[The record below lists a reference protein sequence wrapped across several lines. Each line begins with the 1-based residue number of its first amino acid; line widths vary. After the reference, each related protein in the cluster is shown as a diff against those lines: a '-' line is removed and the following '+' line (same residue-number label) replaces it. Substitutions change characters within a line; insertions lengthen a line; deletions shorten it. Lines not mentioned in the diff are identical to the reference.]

1 MSGNKPHIRSASRAL
16 TPIVGHWSGSYH
28 SGGDETTRKIKFST
42 SEDNYYGSKKET
54 SAGSSSYLVQEQS
67 SQNILDIVSSLD
79 VAKTMHVKGET
90 EVRYS
95 AASSTR
101 DVVLLVEEEKAKSIF
116 PKEEVLTKYSIG
128 ASAAVTRSANLFF
141 IF

>member
-16 TPIVGHWSGSYH
+16 TPIVGPWSGSYH
-28 SGGDETTRKIKFST
+28 SRGVEITRKIKFST
-42 SEDNYYGSKKET
+42 TEDNYYGSKKEM
-54 SAGSSSYLVQEQS
+54 SAGSSSYVVQEQS
-67 SQNILDIVSSLD
+67 LKNSSDIVSSLD
-79 VAKTMHVKGET
+79 VAETMHIKGEM
-90 EVRYS
+90 EVKYS
-95 AASSTR
+95 AASSSR
-101 DVVLLVEEEKAKSIF
+101 DVVLLVEEEEAKSIC